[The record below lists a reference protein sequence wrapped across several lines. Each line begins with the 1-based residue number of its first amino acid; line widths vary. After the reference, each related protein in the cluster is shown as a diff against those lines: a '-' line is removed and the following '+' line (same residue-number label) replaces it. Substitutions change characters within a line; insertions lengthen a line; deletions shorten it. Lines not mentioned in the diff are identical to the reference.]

1 MVATPPHSKNASN
14 PKSHLLDL
22 INQENIWKNRERNF
36 MNQRKKEIKNK
47 DMWSEAEI
55 KKVTQNKNM
64 WKDLKVPNTSTFQ

>member
-1 MVATPPHSKNASN
+1 MVATPPHLKNTSN

-22 INQENIWKNRERNF
+22 INQEKIWQNKERNF

-55 KKVTQNKNM
+55 KNVTQNKNM
-64 WKDLKVPNTSTFQ
+64 WKDLKVPNTSTVQ